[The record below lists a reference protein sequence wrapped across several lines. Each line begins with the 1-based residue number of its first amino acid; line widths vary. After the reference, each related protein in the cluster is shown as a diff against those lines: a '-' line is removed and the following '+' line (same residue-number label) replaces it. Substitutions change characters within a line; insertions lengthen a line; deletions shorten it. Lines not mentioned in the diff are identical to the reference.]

1 MTSAPLTIRLLREFA
16 VIVGDE
22 RVSAGAWRLRK
33 GRSLVKILALA
44 PEHQAHRDQLL
55 ELLWPDRDPE
65 AAVNNLHQAL
75 HTARRA
81 FEAAGGD
88 GPELLQLTDQI
99 VTLCPNAPPTIDVE
113 LFEAGV
119 SRARAERTP
128 AAYEAAIGL
137 YAGDLLPEDRY

>member
-1 MTSAPLTIRLLREFA
+1 
-16 VIVGDE
+16 
-22 RVSAGAWRLRK
+22 
-33 GRSLVKILALA
+33 
-44 PEHQAHRDQLL
+44 
-55 ELLWPDRDPE
+55 
-65 AAVNNLHQAL
+65 AL

-99 VTLCPNAPPTIDVE
+99 VTLCPNAPPIVDVE

-128 AAYEAAIGL
+128 AAYAAAIDL
-137 YAGDLLPEDRY
+137 YAGDLLPEDRYEDWAAVRQEALRETVLSLHVELAEVLQATGDCTGAIEALQRAVEVEPLH